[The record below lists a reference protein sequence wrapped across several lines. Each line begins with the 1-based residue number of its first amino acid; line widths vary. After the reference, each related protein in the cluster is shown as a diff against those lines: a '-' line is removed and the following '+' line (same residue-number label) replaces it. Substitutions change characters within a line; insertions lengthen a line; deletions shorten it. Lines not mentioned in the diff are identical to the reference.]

1 MSQLECLTNSP
12 GLISTHCYMHLITTL
27 YPINT
32 YNNNSIIIRESESS
46 PSLIVPQHIT
56 KLYFSLS
63 QRLSVSCH
71 WNMNSSPGCALLLEG
86 RCGSPRQRWPWI
98 WSLNPYLL
106 VICYLLGV
114 VMATGWLVLSSVES
128 GRPSVSTAGSMSPS
142 FAFFWSVE
150 IDGCNGCA
158 IMWMY
163 LVPACWSHKK
173 GKMCV
178 CFNTLGE

>member
-1 MSQLECLTNSP
+1 MLTLLVWSRH
-12 GLISTHCYMHLITTL
+12 TVYMHLIITL
-27 YPINT
+27 YPTNT
-32 YNNNSIIIRESESS
+32 YNNNSIITQESESS
-46 PSLIVPQHIT
+46 PSLIVPQHNT

-63 QRLSVSCH
+63 QRLPVLCH
-71 WNMNSSPGCALLLEG
+71 WDMNSSPGCALLLEG
-86 RCGSPRQRWPWI
+86 RCGSPRQRWPQI
-98 WSLNPYLL
+98 WSFNPYLL

-142 FAFFWSVE
+142 FVILFWSVE